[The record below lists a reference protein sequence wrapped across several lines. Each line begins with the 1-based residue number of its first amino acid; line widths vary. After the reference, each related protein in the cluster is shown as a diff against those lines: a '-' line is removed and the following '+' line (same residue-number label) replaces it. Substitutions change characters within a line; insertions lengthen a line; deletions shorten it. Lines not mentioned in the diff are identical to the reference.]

1 MNARFL
7 SMFRVGLTVT
17 AVTLCGAMVLSTG
30 TGCGSSN
37 GGGTGNNTST
47 GGTGGTGGAG
57 GEGGGGGSTGG
68 AGSTGCA
75 DPAAN
80 SVNFCDGKAQ
90 GAMQGYSYVSLGVL
104 DGISTP
110 VCAEDPNDLTKT
122 RPITAP
128 DVGKCEQEGKTCPRT
143 GHTVWSSPD
152 KLCITGGKIP
162 KVVTPSGATSPDY
175 KSAWGLQIG
184 VNTGDP
190 PAADGG
196 KTLGEIVSDASSLQT
211 ITLATEGSVTPTGA
225 AVRVVIHL
233 KSMGCTWNP
242 YCSTWSASG
251 NTLASFNTQC
261 WNGSK
266 CGSTTKSC
274 FSCADDAACLDNCC
288 DVLKAEDIPNID
300 KIGIQISADT
310 GKEYST
316 DSFCLTGITF
326 GK

>member
-17 AVTLCGAMVLSTG
+17 AVSLCGAMVLSTG
-30 TGCGSSN
+30 AGCGGSSN
-37 GGGTGNNTST
+37 GGGTGNNTGT
-47 GGTGGTGGAG
+47 GGAGGTGGGG
-57 GEGGGGGSTGG
+57 GEGGGGGSTEVG
-68 AGSTGCA
+68 GSTGCA

-104 DGISTP
+104 DSLDTP

-128 DVGKCEQEGKTCPRT
+128 DVGKCEQDGKTCPRT
-143 GHTVWSSPD
+143 GHTVWNAGD
-152 KLCITGGKIP
+152 KLCITGKMP

-196 KTLGEIVSDASSLQT
+196 KTLGDIISDAASLT
-211 ITLATEGSVTPTGA
+211 MITLATEGTVTPTNSA
-225 AVRVVIHL
+225 IRIAIHT
-233 KSMGCTWNP
+233 KDMGCTWNP
-242 YCSTWSASG
+242 YCATWSANG

-266 CGSTTKSC
+266 CSSNAKSC
-274 FSCADDAACLDNCC
+274 FSCADDTACLDNCC
-288 DVLKAEDIPNID
+288 DALKPEDIAKID

-310 GKEYST
+310 GKEYVV
-316 DSFCLTGITF
+316 DNFCLKGITF
-326 GK
+326 AK